1 MRNMTSSTFTS
12 LLLLALTA
20 ALSPFSLIA
29 FSLVLA
35 TGRGPKNGIAFICGW
50 VTTITLIG
58 VVEALIGANVEVKE
72 SNTAGKWTLA
82 LELALGIVLIAIWAR
97 RRFRPR
103 PEDDVEV
110 VVEAKPEPAWQRRI
124 GTMGYAGAFVTG
136 GAVQT
141 WPVMIAAGAAI
152 LRLDIGPAA
161 GLAWMFAFALL
172 TTAGIV
178 VLEVLA
184 WRNPSSAVERLD
196 RLRGYIQTHRDSVI
210 NWASLV
216 GGLWLTIRGAMG
228 LA

>member
-1 MRNMTSSTFTS
+1 
-12 LLLLALTA
+12 
-20 ALSPFSLIA
+20 
-29 FSLVLA
+29 
-35 TGRGPKNGIAFICGW
+35 
-50 VTTITLIG
+50 
-58 VVEALIGANVEVKE
+58 
-72 SNTAGKWTLA
+72 
-82 LELALGIVLIAIWAR
+82 
-97 RRFRPR
+97 
-103 PEDDVEV
+103 
-110 VVEAKPEPAWQRRI
+110 
-124 GTMGYAGAFVTG
+124 
-136 GAVQT
+136 
-141 WPVMIAAGAAI
+141 MIAAGAAI